1 MRFFYI
7 ILSCLFLVVTQLTN
21 SCYALT
27 AEKPTLTVYTY
38 DSFTSDW
45 GPGPKVKKPFEDI
58 CDCELKYVALEDGV
72 SLLSRLKLEGKHTKA
87 DIVLGLDTNLMAN
100 AEATGYFAP
109 HEMNLDNLTLP
120 EKWTNS
126 TFIPYDF
133 GYFAF
138 VYNKDKLKNPPT
150 SLKTLIEDPQSPKIL
165 IQDPR
170 TSTPGLGL
178 LLWVKKVY
186 GDKAAE
192 AWEKLAPRIVTVSK
206 GWSEAY
212 GLFLKDE
219 APLVLSYTTSP
230 AYHIIFEEKNN
241 FAAAKFSEGH
251 YQQIEV
257 AGMIAAS
264 ENKALAKKFLS
275 FLQGETFQKI
285 IPTTN
290 WMYPSALDK
299 SELPEAFNTLIDP
312 EPALIF
318 SSDEVNKNRK
328 AWVSEWLNALA
339 K

>member
-1 MRFFYI
+1 MRLLYLFI
-7 ILSCLFLVVTQLTN
+7 IITQF
-21 SCYALT
+21 SIFSSAIS
-27 AEKPTLTVYTY
+27 AEKPTLIVYTY
-38 DSFTSDW
+38 DSFTSNW
-45 GPGPKVKKPFEDI
+45 GPGPKVKKAFEDI
-58 CDCELKYVALEDGV
+58 CDCNLKYVALEDGV
-72 SLLSRLKLEGKHTKA
+72 SLLSRLKLEAKHTKA

-100 AEATGYFAP
+100 AETTGYFAP
-109 HEMNLDNLTLP
+109 HEMTLDKSTLP

-138 VYNKDKLKNPPT
+138 VYDKDKLKNPPT
-150 SLKTLIEDPQSPKIL
+150 SLKALIENPDSPKIL

-186 GDKAAE
+186 GDNAAE
-192 AWEKLAPRIVTVSK
+192 AWEKLAPRIITVSK

-212 GLFLKDE
+212 GLFLKGE

-230 AYHIIFEEKNN
+230 AYHIIAEQKNN

-264 ENKALAKKFLS
+264 KNKALAKKFLN
-275 FLQGETFQKI
+275 FIQGETFQKI

-290 WMYPSALDK
+290 WMYPTALNK

-312 EPALIF
+312 EPSLIF
-318 SSDEVNKNRK
+318 SSDDVNKNRK
-328 AWVSEWLNALA
+328 AWVSEWLDALA

>member
-1 MRFFYI
+1 MRFFYSFI
-7 ILSCLFLVVTQLTN
+7 CFTLLSISIPVI
-21 SCYALT
+21 S
-27 AEKPTLTVYTY
+27 AESADKPTLNVYTY

-45 GPGPKVKKPFEDI
+45 GPGPKVKKAFEEV
-58 CDCELKYVALEDGV
+58 CNCTLNYVALEDGV
-72 SLLSRLKLEGKHTKA
+72 SLLSRLKLEGRHTKA
-87 DIVLGLDTNLMAN
+87 DIVLGLDTNLIAN

-109 HEMNLDNLTLP
+109 HEMALENSTLP

-126 TFIPYDF
+126 HFIPYDF

-138 VYNKDKLKNPPT
+138 VYDKDKLKNPPT
-150 SLKTLIEDPQSPKIL
+150 SLKALIENPDSPKIL

-186 GDKAAE
+186 GDKAEE

-212 GLFLKDE
+212 GLFLKDQ

-230 AYHIIFEEKNN
+230 AYHMIAEKKNN

-264 ENKALAKKFLS
+264 KNKELAKKFLD
-275 FLQGETFQKI
+275 FIQGETFQKI

-290 WMYPSALDK
+290 WMYPAALDK
-299 SELPEAFNTLIDP
+299 TELPEAFNTLIDP